1 AVLVP
6 QGAGENVGHDLHVTV
21 AVRREPLAGLHAVLV
36 DHAEVSEAHV
46 LRVVVVRKRK
56 GVARVEPAVVG
67 AAPLLR
73 VSDENHVASL
83 EWRPLDRDSELA
95 AAGSAWRTGEICRP
109 FDIPDAR

>member
-1 AVLVP
+1 
-6 QGAGENVGHDLHVTV
+6 
-21 AVRREPLAGLHAVLV
+21 
-36 DHAEVSEAHV
+36 AEVSEAHV
-46 LRVVVVRKRK
+46 LRVVVVRERK

-95 AAGSAWRTGEICRP
+95 AACSAWRPGETWRP
-109 FDIPDAR
+109 FDIPDARPVPLGRGCKDTACGRGGGVSDGSRGEGLVVR